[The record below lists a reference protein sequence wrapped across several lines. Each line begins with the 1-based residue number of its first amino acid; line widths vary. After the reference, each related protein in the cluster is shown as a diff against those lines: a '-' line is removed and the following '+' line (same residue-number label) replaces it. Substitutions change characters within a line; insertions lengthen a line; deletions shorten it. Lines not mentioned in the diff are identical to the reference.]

1 MKMNQLKAARR
12 CDDDAARTRNEA
24 ITSSMM
30 HDASSLCNDDACEAS
45 PLEPKLTRA
54 FIDTQTEAHWQ
65 PAGRKVVRCDDC
77 LMHQASVTRMPPACV
92 MMRSMMHRSL
102 RDDGA

>member
-1 MKMNQLKAARR
+1 MCIK
-12 CDDDAARTRNEA
+12 
-24 ITSSMM
+24 
-30 HDASSLCNDDACEAS
+30 
-45 PLEPKLTRA
+45 PEPELTRA
-54 FIDTQTEAHWQ
+54 FSDMQTEAHGQ
-65 PAGRKVVRCDDC
+65 LAGRKELTRDDC